1 MKIQQLDTILPG
13 FAALDLGA
21 TQIHAATLNA
31 PVTVFG
37 TTTAELRRLSLWL
50 QRHGV
55 HSVAFEAT
63 GVYWIPVYDQLQK
76 AGFAI
81 LLFHGAH
88 ARHLPGKKS
97 DFADCQ
103 WHAVL
108 FSHGL
113 LRACYIP
120 PEEVRALRTYAR
132 LRDDH
137 LEQAAMS
144 VQHMQ
149 RALDCMNVRL
159 HTVISQL
166 HGVSGLRIIEAILAG
181 ERDPK
186 ALAALCEGQ
195 ILNQK
200 RAQVEASLEGQ
211 WKEDHLFELR
221 LALETW
227 RFHHAQM
234 AACDARL
241 EADLQKLAAACPPV
255 EPVDPK
261 LIKKVRH
268 NAPQIA
274 NLHGLLHRLSGG
286 RDASFLPGFTP
297 LSWMKLTAE
306 LGFDLSAWRSTKAF
320 TTWLGLSPGKNQ
332 SGQRSRRVPRRKT
345 RAGQIF
351 REAALSIARSKHL
364 ALGGCYRRIRG
375 RRGEAVAIVAIAR
388 KLAQLYY
395 LAMTKGLHFVEQ
407 GLANYEA
414 HCRAQEQHRLRKF
427 AARLGFEL
435 VPITTN

>member
-21 TQIHAATLNA
+21 THIHAAAADA
-31 PVTVFG
+31 PVMVFG
-37 TTTAELRRLSLWL
+37 TTTSELRHLAAWL
-50 QRHGV
+50 RERGV
-55 HSVAFEAT
+55 KHVAFEAT
-63 GVYWIPVYDQLQK
+63 GVYWIPVHDQLQS
-76 AGFAI
+76 AGFTV

-88 ARHLPGKKS
+88 ARNLPGKKS

-113 LRACYIP
+113 LRACFVP
-120 PEEVRALRTYAR
+120 PEEIRALRTYAR

-137 LEQAAMS
+137 LEQAAMCI
-144 VQHMQ
+144 QHMQ

-159 HTVISQL
+159 HTVLSQL
-166 HGVSGLRIIEAILAG
+166 HGVSGMRILEAILAG

-186 ALAALCEGQ
+186 ALAAMCEGQ
-195 ILNQK
+195 ILNRK
-200 RAQVEASLEGQ
+200 RAEVEASLEGHWQ
-211 WKEDHLFELR
+211 EPHLFALR
-221 LALETW
+221 QALEAW
-227 RFHHAQM
+227 RFQHAQM

-241 EADLQKLAAACPPV
+241 EAGLQALAATHPPV
-255 EPVDPK
+255 AAVDPK
-261 LIKKVRH
+261 QIKKVRH
-268 NAPQIA
+268 NAPQIDG
-274 NLHGLLHRLSGG
+274 LHGHLHRLSQGH
-286 RDASFLPGFTP
+286 DASLLPGLTP

-306 LGFDLSAWRSTKAF
+306 LGPDLSAWPSAKAF
-320 TTWLGLSPGKNQ
+320 TAWLGLSPGKHQ
-332 SGQRSRRVPRRKT
+332 SGGRSRRVARRKT

-351 REAALSIARSKHL
+351 REAALSITRSKYL

-375 RRGEAVAIVAIAR
+375 RRGEAVAMLAIAR

-395 LAMTKGLHFVEQ
+395 LAITKGLAYVEQ
-407 GLANYEA
+407 GLEAYEA

-427 AARLGFEL
+427 AARLGFDL
-435 VPITTN
+435 VKVPAN